1 MSKRSNTPQESRLL
15 ILSDVDVINNDKTS
29 SMAIRQIFLARL
41 LSKNFNVTLA
51 STFGKPAKK
60 KVGNFTIINGVR
72 NLNFIKNN
80 FNVVIIGLSSNK
92 DSVNYKFAKQNFNV
106 FTIVDMY
113 YAIIFEKLTTIE
125 NTKSGRNIFKHKL
138 KVVSSIVKRG
148 NHFICAAPRQR
159 IYLLGVLSSLGQI
172 NPSNFKQPSIS
183 IIPTLIDTN
192 FKKYKTLKLR
202 GNIFDRD
209 HKIILWLGGIY
220 PWFDPSPLIN
230 AMPIVIKNI
239 QNAKL
244 IILGAKHPSTQYDHN
259 YNEAVSQAKKTGLY
273 NKSIVFLDW
282 VNETQSLAYTS
293 QADVNVI
300 LSKKSLEDEFAFRTR
315 ILTPVLLGIPTITN
329 GQDYVSQL
337 IAKNNAGFITSG
349 NAKTLAIRIT
359 DILSNEQLRL
369 RMKKNTKKVKK
380 DLLEISDIDNLT
392 NLIKE
397 KSVNP
402 HTLSPHKPTIGSKLK
417 GILNIDNDPI

>member
-29 SMAIRQIFLARL
+29 SMAIRQIFLAGL
-41 LSKNFNVTLA
+41 LSKNFNVTLV

-60 KVGNFTIINGVR
+60 KVGNFKIISGVR

-80 FNVVIIGLSSNK
+80 FNIAIIGLASNK

-113 YAIIFEKLTTIE
+113 YAIIFEKLTAIE

-138 KVVSSIVKRG
+138 KVVSSIVKKG
-148 NHFICAAPRQR
+148 NHFICATPQQR

-172 NPSNFKQPSIS
+172 SPSNFNQSSIS
-183 IIPTLIDTN
+183 IIPTLIGTD

-202 GNIFDRD
+202 GNIIDRD
-209 HKIILWLGGIY
+209 DKIILWLGGIY

-230 AMPIVIKNI
+230 AMPIIIKKI

-244 IILGAKHPSTQYDHN
+244 IVLGAKHPSTQYETY
-259 YNEAVSQAKKTGLY
+259 YNEAVSQAKKVGLY

-282 VNETQSLAYTS
+282 VNEAQCLAYAS

-315 ILTPVLLGIPTITN
+315 ILTPVSLGIPTITN
-329 GQDYVSQL
+329 GQDYLSQL
-337 IAKNNAGFITSG
+337 IAKNDAGLVTSG
-349 NAKTLAIRIT
+349 NKKTLAIQIT
-359 DILSNEQLRL
+359 DILSNERLML
-369 RMKKNTKKVKK
+369 RMKKNAKKITK
-380 DLLEISDIDNLT
+380 DLLEVSDIDNLT

-397 KSVNP
+397 TFTNL
-402 HTLSPHKPTIGSKLK
+402 HALSPHKLNIGSKFK
-417 GILNIDNDPI
+417 NILNMDNDPI

>member
-1 MSKRSNTPQESRLL
+1 MSKRSNTPRESRLL

-29 SMAIRQIFLARL
+29 SMAIRQIFLAKL

-51 STFGKPAKK
+51 STFGKPREK
-60 KVGNFTIINGVR
+60 KVGNFTIISGVR

-80 FNVVIIGLSSNK
+80 FNVVVIGLASNK

-138 KVVSSIVKRG
+138 KVVSSIIKRG
-148 NHFICAAPRQR
+148 NHFICATPQQR
-159 IYLLGVLSSLGQI
+159 IYLLGALSSLGQI
-172 NPSNFKQPSIS
+172 NPSNFKQSSIS
-183 IIPTLIDTN
+183 VIPTLIDTD

-209 HKIILWLGGIY
+209 DKIILWLGGIY

-230 AMPIVIKNI
+230 AMPTVIKNI

-244 IILGAKHPSTQYDHN
+244 LILGAKHPSTQYET
-259 YNEAVSQAKKTGLY
+259 YYCEAVSQAKTAGLY
-273 NKSIVFLDW
+273 DKSIIFLDW
-282 VNETQSLAYTS
+282 VNEIQSLAYTS
-293 QADVNVI
+293 QVDLNVI

-315 ILTPVLLGIPTITN
+315 ILTPVSMGIPTITN
-329 GQDYVSQL
+329 GQDYISQL
-337 IAKNNAGFITSG
+337 IAKNDAGLITSG
-349 NAKTLAIRIT
+349 NAKTLAIQIT
-359 DILSNEQLRL
+359 DILKNKQLIL

-392 NLIKE
+392 KLI
-397 KSVNP
+397 
-402 HTLSPHKPTIGSKLK
+402 
-417 GILNIDNDPI
+417 IDNDPI